1 MLESSLSFVLAS
13 YLTGVVEGRFVLFEE
28 KSPKRNAVLPS
39 LAYGL
44 VSVPFTF
51 LGASPGAAVVE
62 AILGSDSMISGDSDN
77 RSNSGAANETLQTH
91 QGVGNNLFPTSSITN
106 SGTVRKPL
114 RSRGSLAQ
122 EARERNS
129 NKPVTGNTIPEQ
141 PTSSTAPTAKKNYS
155 TSGLLS
161 HHYIRFYNNNNFI
174 TGLQRIRMLF
184 MATGI
189 ITGYIHY
196 QHYTNDENDNK
207 TSIINHNNNSESEN
221 QDAKMQLQL
230 YLKQQQQQQ
239 QNHQGT
245 VLRFISFLPPTGASR
260 TLYNITT
267 SKEDTFGFT
276 ILPVLCASAANNY
289 TQDTK
294 TTTPSDGTNY
304 YHYYLNLG
312 IHPNWKE
319 DMSFL
324 TSLCYCFGNNKE
336 EEHEVT
342 WKNGGS
348 LLCEAHIRSSSS
360 PHELFPFL
368 LWQHETMIS
377 PTELLLSTAALQ
389 SALTKNSAKQ
399 QQFCNLIRILLV
411 DDEAITN
418 INGCCRHVV
427 DCNQEQC
434 TMDTLIINFPH
445 LVQHSLLATIFNV
458 LESATSTNESTATT
472 NKTNDT
478 NDSTTAIEKS
488 TTDATIPVVIRAID
502 SLGKFIRKTSI
513 NTWQFIRDTATISTT
528 TAKNFGKQHTIY
540 LVPDHISCSF
550 FAASDYVSDS
560 PKRATKNIPTNA
572 RQSWIQNVL
581 KNHGINA
588 TLQQP
593 PQENSNIGYIILF
606 CGQSDEETIGSM
618 VDHYLQHQHSPSKT
632 AGDEVHVICLL
643 EKQNSVHALKELL
656 KDLRPMNDSSSDN
669 NNVINANY
677 ICCCLEDIREEAFNI
692 VRQYLAKGC
701 TFKDIQQLLNK
712 EQFSFR
718 SP

>member
-13 YLTGVVEGRFVLFEE
+13 YLTGAVEGRFVLCEE

-51 LGASPGAAVVE
+51 LGASPGAAIVQ
-62 AILGSDSMISGDSDN
+62 AILGSDSRISGDSDN
-77 RSNSGAANETLQTH
+77 RSDAGVASETLQTH
-91 QGVGNNLFPTSSITN
+91 QAVDNNLFPSSSITD
-106 SGTVRKPL
+106 SGTLGKPL

-129 NKPVTGNTIPEQ
+129 NKIVPGNTIPKQ

-161 HHYIRFYNNNNFI
+161 NHYVRFYNNNNFI

-196 QHYTNDENDNK
+196 QHYTNDENKNS
-207 TSIINHNNNSESEN
+207 TSIIGHNNNLESES
-221 QDAKMQLQL
+221 QDAKTQLQL

-245 VLRFISFLPPTGASR
+245 VLRFISIPPPAGASR

-267 SKEDTFGFT
+267 SKEGTFGFT
-276 ILPVLCASAANNY
+276 ILPVLCASAANND

-294 TTTPSDGTNY
+294 T
-304 YHYYLNLG
+304 YLNLG

-319 DMSFL
+319 DVAFL
-324 TSLCYCFGNNKE
+324 TSYCYCFGNYKG
-336 EEHEVT
+336 EEHEAT
-342 WKNGGS
+342 LKDGGS
-348 LLCEAHIRSSSS
+348 LLCEAYIRSSR
-360 PHELFPFL
+360 PNGLFPFL
-368 LWQHETMIS
+368 LRQHETMIS
-377 PTELLLSTAALQ
+377 PSELLLSTAALQ
-389 SALTKNSAKQ
+389 LALAKNSAKQ
-399 QQFCNLIRILLV
+399 QQFCSLIRILLV
-411 DDEAITN
+411 DDEAVTT

-427 DCNQEQC
+427 DSNQGQC

-445 LVQHSLLATIFNV
+445 LVQHALLATIFNV
-458 LESATSTNESTATT
+458 LESATSTNESIATA
-472 NKTNDT
+472 NKANDT

-488 TTDATIPVVIRAID
+488 TTDATILVIIRAID
-502 SLGKFIRKTSI
+502 SLGKFIRKTSK
-513 NTWQFIRDTATISTT
+513 NTWQLIRDTATISSTT
-528 TAKNFGKQHTIY
+528 TKNFGKQHTIY
-540 LVPDHISCSF
+540 LVPDQKSF
-550 FAASDYVSDS
+550 FSSAASDYVSDS
-560 PKRATKNIPTNA
+560 PKKATRSIATNPPNP

-581 KNHGINA
+581 KKHGINA

-593 PQENSNIGYIILF
+593 PEENNNSGYVIIF

-618 VDHYLQHQHSPSKT
+618 VDYYFQHQHSPSKT
-632 AGDEVHVICLL
+632 AGDGVHFICVL
-643 EKQNSVHALKELL
+643 EKQNSVHTLNELL
-656 KDLRPMNDSSSDN
+656 KDLLPMNDSSSDSN
-669 NNVINANY
+669 SVINANY

-701 TFKDIQQLLNK
+701 TFKDIQRLLNE
-712 EQFSFR
+712 EQYSFK
-718 SP
+718 SPQR